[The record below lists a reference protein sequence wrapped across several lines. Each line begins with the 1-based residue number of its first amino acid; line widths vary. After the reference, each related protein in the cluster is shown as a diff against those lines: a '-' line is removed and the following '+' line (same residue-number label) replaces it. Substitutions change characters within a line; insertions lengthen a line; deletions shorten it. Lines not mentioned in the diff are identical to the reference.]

1 MIRLFTIGF
10 TNKSAE
16 DFFGLL
22 IKNGVSKVI
31 DTRINNI
38 SQLAGFSK
46 GSDLRYFLKEIGNIA
61 YEHRVDL
68 APTKDLLSRYRKD
81 EMTWDKY
88 EQEYLGLLKSRR
100 IAETIDYDGLDG
112 CCFLCSEH
120 TPEKCHRRLLTEHLK
135 QFRSD
140 IEVSHLM

>member
-1 MIRLFTIGF
+1 MIKLFTIGF
-10 TNKSAE
+10 TNKTAE
-16 DFFGLL
+16 EFFELL
-22 IKNGVSKVI
+22 RKNGVRKVI
-31 DTRINNI
+31 DTRINNV

-46 GSDLRYFLKEIGNIA
+46 GSDLKYFLQTIGNIG

-81 EMTWDKY
+81 EMNWAEY

-100 IAETIDYDGLDG
+100 IAETIDYNGLDG

-120 TPEKCHRRLLTEHLK
+120 TPEKCHRRLLSEHLK
-135 QFRSD
+135 KFRND
-140 IEVSHLM
+140 IEVVHLI